1 MTTTYALSPLFKIT
15 RLDQEG
21 RVVLHAGSG
30 DERGHF
36 AVDGAGAQPLI
47 AWLLAVSPTGET
59 ALVDGVAS
67 AAGMDLEAGR
77 AFVRSMI
84 EAKVLVPEGSHVD
97 AQQRIAEWGRFGWRD
112 AADFHLAT
120 YGLRFI
126 PDEVDGVSYEEYFSQ
141 MVDDVESAGEQP
153 PAAAPRAGSLV
164 GEAFAGPVTRRSSL
178 DDVLAVAEPINRF
191 DGARVRGDEFMPA
204 LRQAFGVQRTVGG
217 MLGEHHLRSY
227 PSGGARHPFEAYV
240 VSKGL
245 DDLPVGV
252 YYFDPLT
259 GGLVD
264 TSDHGDAEQ
273 IDGACFG
280 KGGILTAG
288 AVVVLTCRWLR
299 HSWKYRYDRSYRML
313 MLEVGHIVQA
323 INMAMIEHGL
333 NVYHCPS
340 INDQALRQILA
351 IDDDCAE
358 GPVYALG
365 LGHEGVR

>member
-36 AVDGAGAQPLI
+36 AMDGAGAQPLI
-47 AWLLAVSPTGET
+47 AWLFSFDPSEEVHLAE
-59 ALVDGVAS
+59 AVA
-67 AAGMDLEAGR
+67 AATDMGSEPSRD
-77 AFVRSMI
+77 FVRSMI
-84 EAKVLVPEGSHVD
+84 EAKVLVPAGSQAD
-97 AQQRIAEWGRFGWRD
+97 AQRQIAGWGGFGWRD

-120 YGLRFI
+120 FGLRFI
-126 PDEVDGVSYEEYFSQ
+126 PDEVDGVSYEDYFSR

-153 PAAAPRAGSLV
+153 AAFSPRGGTPVAELPDQPAELA
-164 GEAFAGPVTRRSSL
+164 TL
-178 DDVLAVAEPINRF
+178 DDVLSKAEPINRF
-191 DGARVRGDEFMPA
+191 DGRRVSRGEFMPA
-204 LRQAFGVQRTVGG
+204 LRQAFGVQRSVGG

-245 DDLPVGV
+245 DDLPAGV
-252 YYFDPLT
+252 YYFDPIV
-259 GGLVD
+259 GQLVAMAE
-264 TSDHGDAEQ
+264 HGDAEL
-273 IDGACFG
+273 IDTACFG

-323 INMAMIEHGL
+323 INLAMLGHGL

-340 INDQALRQILA
+340 INDRTLRQILA